1 MQVNHGHGVEKKR
14 SCVIKGHGTRASEY
28 LWLSN
33 SHAQALPPVA
43 IFQLISKQYFQHNK
57 ILNFKAGSFFFLNRC
72 SESTV
77 TKININ

>member
-43 IFQLISKQYFQHNK
+43 IFQPISKQYFQHNK
-57 ILNFKAGSFFFLNRC
+57 ILNFKAGSFFLAD
-72 SESTV
+72 V
-77 TKININ
+77 AKAQLQK